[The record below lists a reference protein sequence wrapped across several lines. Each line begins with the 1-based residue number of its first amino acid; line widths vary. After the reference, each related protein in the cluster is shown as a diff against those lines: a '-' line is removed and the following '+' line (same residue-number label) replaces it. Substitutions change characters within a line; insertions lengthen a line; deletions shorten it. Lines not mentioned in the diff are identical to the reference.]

1 MANNIIDPKAYLP
14 PCYDG
19 VREIDILAGAITYMV
34 GHLRE
39 ELLQVLANNFAQ
51 TANEQ
56 GVTRFERILGITSD
70 PTIDLES
77 RRQRILSKM
86 TTSTTFT
93 LRALKTNLK
102 EICDNGEYTLTMDS
116 HNFCMGLKVRIGKKG
131 MLDAL
136 YDLLYTML
144 PAHIEFHIQNSLSA
158 NTNERAMLGS
168 TLTITKHINII
179 TLSREEWSDG
189 KI

>member
-1 MANNIIDPKAYLP
+1 
-14 PCYDG
+14 
-19 VREIDILAGAITYMV
+19 
-34 GHLRE
+34 
-39 ELLQVLANNFAQ
+39 
-51 TANEQ
+51 
-56 GVTRFERILGITSD
+56 
-70 PTIDLES
+70 
-77 RRQRILSKM
+77 
-86 TTSTTFT
+86 
-93 LRALKTNLK
+93 
-102 EICDNGEYTLTMDS
+102 
-116 HNFCMGLKVRIGKKG
+116 